1 MGALFLIF
9 VIPAMIA
16 FSPMFIA
23 HFFIRFLNVSRKLS
37 IVAAVISLA
46 IIACFTRL
54 SYMAF
59 GIGEGDPNVPIGYGA
74 IQAIGLLIWTFYLLI
89 SHKKLKP

>member
-9 VIPAMIA
+9 VVPAITA

-46 IIACFTRL
+46 IIACFMRL
-54 SYMAF
+54 SYLAF
-59 GIGEGDPNVPIGYGA
+59 GIGEGDPNVPISYGA
-74 IQAIGLLIWTFYLLI
+74 IQVVWLLIWTIYLLI
-89 SHKKLKP
+89 SCKKLKP